1 MKVKTSVT
9 LSVEL
14 LEAISTLERNRSE
27 FLEAAAWAYLATQE
41 REDRYRRELALLNE
55 YADALNAE
63 QSDALRYQADL

>member
-9 LSVEL
+9 LSEEL
-14 LEAISTLERNRSE
+14 LEAISAQERNRSE

-41 REDRYRRELALLNE
+41 REERYRRELALFNE

-63 QSDALRYQADL
+63 QAEVLQYQADL

>member
-9 LSVEL
+9 LSEEL
-14 LEAISTLERNRSE
+14 LEAISAQERNRSE

-41 REDRYRRELALLNE
+41 REERYRRELALLNE

-63 QSDALRYQADL
+63 QAEVLQYQADL